1 MRGEMNCSNR
11 LVYCVGSKRSYLK
24 NQLDTLS
31 GALPNYNSAFAYNYR
46 TWFVPAPLFNPMGK
60 VRSGLAI
67 FSKFLPSECIR
78 YSFKSRFPWPKNLF
92 MPTRCFILERF
103 HLDNGKDLLLINTH
117 NSTFD
122 DGSLRR
128 IELEALK
135 SLMLEEFQKGNYVVT
150 GGDWNSNPPGYMIN
164 TISNGDVAKEILP
177 RLEGEF
183 LPAGWKWAFDP
194 LMPTNRDVDQSYVKG
209 STKTTIIDF
218 FALSPNIE
226 LLSVK
231 TVNTSFEYT
240 DHNPVLLQFRL
251 AE

>member
-1 MRGEMNCSNR
+1 
-11 LVYCVGSKRSYLK
+11 
-24 NQLDTLS
+24 
-31 GALPNYNSAFAYNYR
+31 
-46 TWFVPAPLFNPMGK
+46 
-60 VRSGLAI
+60 
-67 FSKFLPSECIR
+67 
-78 YSFKSRFPWPKNLF
+78 